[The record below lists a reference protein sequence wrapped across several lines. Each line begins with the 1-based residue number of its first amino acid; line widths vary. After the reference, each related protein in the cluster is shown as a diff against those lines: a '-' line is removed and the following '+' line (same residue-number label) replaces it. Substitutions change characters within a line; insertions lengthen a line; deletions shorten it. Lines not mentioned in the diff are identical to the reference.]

1 MKSRFPATIAAL
13 CLCFSAV
20 SVTRSAG
27 MGASSSDW
35 PQWRGPQR
43 NGISQET
50 GLLKQ
55 WPADG
60 PKLLWQ
66 LNDIGDG
73 YSTPVV
79 VGTRI
84 YLMSNRGMENEY
96 VQALS
101 TQDGKLIWTSRVGNV
116 GSPSDFLYGKARST
130 PTVDGDSIY
139 ALGSDGDL
147 ACLEAKSGKIQW
159 QKSIRK
165 EFGGQPGI
173 WSYAESPLVDGDS
186 VVVTPGGAQAT
197 IVALNKKTGAVIWK
211 SPVPGGDQAG
221 YASAIVV
228 QAGGRKQYVQFLSK
242 GIVGVD
248 AKTGRFLWRYAE
260 PVKGMAQMVTP
271 VARDGYVYGGA
282 HAIGGGLVHLKSD
295 RGGVAAEQVYF
306 ARGLPNS
313 IGGSVLVGDHLYGTA
328 GAGLVAVEFTTG
340 KIRWQAESIGRGSV
354 AYADGLLYVHGE
366 NGDVAL
372 VEATPEAYR
381 EKGRFTPPAQP
392 KRNRLGPYPEKAW
405 TYPVIANG
413 RLYIRDIGTLW
424 AFDIKASHQ

>member
-1 MKSRFPATIAAL
+1 MKSRLLPTIAAL

-20 SVTRSAG
+20 SVTRSDNIG
-27 MGASSSDW
+27 TSTSDW

-43 NGISQET
+43 NGISQES

-55 WPADG
+55 WPAEG

-73 YSTPVV
+73 YSTPAV

-84 YLMSNRGMENEY
+84 YLMSNRGKENEF

-101 TQDGKLIWTSRVGNV
+101 TQDGKPIWTTRVGNV
-116 GSPSDFLYGKARST
+116 GNPQDFLYAKARST
-130 PTVDGDSIY
+130 PTVDGDFIY

-147 ACLEAKSGKIQW
+147 ACLETGSGKIRW

-165 EFGGQPGI
+165 EFDGKPGI
-173 WSYAESPLVDGDS
+173 WAYAESPLVDGDV

-197 IVALNKKTGAVIWK
+197 MVALNKKTGAVIWK
-211 SPVPGGDQAG
+211 SAVPGSDPAG

-248 AKTGRFLWRYAE
+248 AKTGQFLWRYAE
-260 PVKGMAQMVTP
+260 VAKGMAQMVTP

-282 HAIGGGLVHLKSD
+282 QAVGGGLVRLRSD
-295 RGGVAAEQVYF
+295 GGGVAAEQVYF
-306 ARGLPNS
+306 ARDLPNS
-313 IGGSVLVGDHLYGTA
+313 IGGSVLVGDYLYGTA
-328 GAGLVAVEFTTG
+328 GTGLVAVEFTTG
-340 KIRWQAESIGRGSV
+340 KVKWQAESIGRGSV
-354 AYADGLLYVHGE
+354 AYADGLLYLHGE
-366 NGDVAL
+366 NGEIAL

-381 EKGRFTPPAQP
+381 EKGRFTPPAPP

-424 AFDIKASHQ
+424 AYDIKASR